1 MSTKVRG
8 VEGNKSRKKK
18 LSKAAKRKRRLKRIL
33 AFEIVL
39 MFLLFVS
46 GVLVKYVL
54 DKWKL
59 IDTRD
64 IDESALA
71 ISTDINKEASGFT
84 NIVLFGVD
92 AKEASV
98 IDTSNSDCIIIVS
111 INNKTKEIKMVSVY
125 RDTILMCPDKENSKQ
140 DYDFKKSNYA
150 YNAGGP
156 QLAIAQLNKNLDL
169 DIKDYAAVNWNALA
183 AAVDAVGGLDIE
195 ISEVEMNEMNL
206 HIMGTAEAAG
216 RPCNFMTEYGK
227 VHMDG
232 VQVTTYCRIRKNGT
246 GNDYARV
253 ERQRLV
259 LGLLMQK
266 AQKMDLSTLNDIID
280 EVFPM
285 ISTSVSFTE
294 TLGLAKD
301 VTKYKIVESKSF
313 PFQFTGI
320 KSLGN
325 LGDSLVPCGLSYNV
339 SKLHEFLFGT
349 IDYKPSSKVEE
360 LDAKLY
366 KFTGVPAYVE
376 PEEEE
381 KDE

>member
-8 VEGNKSRKKK
+8 VEGNISRKKK

-59 IDTRD
+59 IDTRE

-71 ISTDINKEASGFT
+71 ISDGINKEATGFT
-84 NIVLFGVD
+84 NIALFGVD
-92 AKEASV
+92 AREASV
-98 IDTSNSDCIIIVS
+98 IDSSNSDCIIILS

-125 RDTILMCPDKENSKQ
+125 RDTVLMCPDKKNSKQ
-140 DYDFKKSNYA
+140 DYDFKKANYA
-150 YNAGGP
+150 YGAGGP

-169 DIKDYAAVNWNALA
+169 DIKDYAAVNWSALA

-195 ISEVEMNEMNL
+195 ISEAEMNEMNL
-206 HIMGTAEAAG
+206 HIMGTANSTG
-216 RPCNFMTEYGK
+216 RPCNFVTESGLI
-227 VHMDG
+227 HMDG
-232 VQVTTYCRIRKNGT
+232 NQVTTYCRIRKGGT
-246 GNDYARV
+246 GNDYARA
-253 ERQRLV
+253 ERQRMVISMLV
-259 LGLLMQK
+259 QK
-266 AQKMDLSTLNDIID
+266 AQKMNLSTLNDIID

-285 ISTSVSFTE
+285 VSTSVSFSD

-301 VTKYKIVESKSF
+301 ATKYKIGETKSF

-325 LGDSLVPCGLSYNV
+325 LGDCLVPCGLNYNV
-339 SKLHEFLFGT
+339 SELHEFLFGT
-349 IDYKPSSKVEE
+349 TDYKPSAKVEE

-376 PEEEE
+376 PEEGKE
-381 KDE
+381 K